1 MPLNKILYLLQW
13 ADTELILGHRL
24 SEWTG
29 HGPVL
34 EQDIAITNIA
44 LDHIGQ
50 ARNYYQYIAT
60 LIKDRSTIEAIS
72 SSPMLLSAYDAKGS
86 VTEDDLA
93 YLRDGLDYH
102 NVLLVEQPNGDWA
115 YTIVRSFLY
124 DTFTVAAYTL
134 MTNGSDEQIAAIA
147 AKSLKEAK
155 YHLRWSSEWMIRL
168 GDGTPE
174 SHTRLQAAI
183 KDMWVYSGE
192 LTMASEADQDAASN
206 GYGADLA
213 KISAA
218 YQEGI
223 QNILAL
229 AQTPMPPAD
238 VYMHT
243 GGKMGRHGEHLG
255 YLLAEMQYLQRAYP
269 GQEW

>member
-1 MPLNKILYLLQW
+1 MPLHKIKYLLQW

-50 ARNYYQYIAT
+50 ARNYYQYMAT
-60 LIKDRSTIEAIS
+60 LIKDKVTLEAIS
-72 SSPMLLSAYDAKGS
+72 SSPMLLQAFDIKGS

-93 YLRDGLDYH
+93 YLRDGSDYR
-102 NVLLVEQPNGDWA
+102 NVLLAEQLNGDWA

-124 DTFTVAAYTL
+124 DTFTVAAYTQ
-134 MTNGSDEQIAAIA
+134 MSNSSDEQIAAIA

-168 GDGTPE
+168 GDGTVE
-174 SHTRLQAAI
+174 SHARLQLAL

-192 LTMASEADQDAASN
+192 LLQASEADAAAASG

-213 KISAA
+213 KLSNNYHENIN
-218 YQEGI
+218 
-223 QNILAL
+223 NILAQ
-229 AQTPMPPAD
+229 AETKMPAAD
-238 VYMHT
+238 IYMQT
-243 GGKMGRHGEHLG
+243 GGKQGNHGEHLG
-255 YLLAEMQYLQRAYP
+255 FLLAEMQYLQRAYP